1 MRICSVLLALALPTT
16 VLAAEKP
23 LHIPSDAKASYLVLE
38 KGGSGSQRTIVTK
51 RTGSS
56 GTSYSKRLYDCSNGT
71 VKYLGSSDSLDSM
84 KRSKPDPKMGPIV
97 EGSIAYYVGLEA
109 CR

>member
-1 MRICSVLLALALPTT
+1 MRLAVVCLALAMPTT
-16 VLAAEKP
+16 ILAAEKP
-23 LHIPSDAKASYLVLE
+23 LSVPSDPKASYLVLE

-51 RTGSS
+51 RTGAS

-71 VKYLGSSDSLDSM
+71 VKYLGSSDSLEGM
-84 KRSKPDPKMGPIV
+84 KRSKPDPKIGPIV
-97 EGSIAYYVGLEA
+97 EGSITYYVGLEA

>member
-1 MRICSVLLALALPTT
+1 MRLAFVCLTLALPTT

-23 LHIPSDAKASYLVLE
+23 LHIPSDPKASYLVLE

-71 VKYLGSSDSLDSM
+71 VKYLGSSDSLEGM

-97 EGSIAYYVGLEA
+97 EGSIAHYVGLEA

>member
-23 LHIPSDAKASYLVLE
+23 LHVPSDAKASYLVLE

-71 VKYLGSSDSLDSM
+71 VKYLGSSDSLEGM

>member
-1 MRICSVLLALALPTT
+1 MRLAFVCLALALPTT
-16 VLAAEKP
+16 VLAAEMP
-23 LHIPSDAKASYLVLE
+23 LHIPSDSKANYLVLE
-38 KGGSGSQRTIVTK
+38 KGGSGPQRTIVTK

-71 VKYLGSSDSLDSM
+71 VKYLGSGDSPEEM
-84 KRSKPDPKMGPIV
+84 RRSKPDPRMGPIV
-97 EGSIAYYVGLEA
+97 EGSIAYYVGREA

>member
-71 VKYLGSSDSLDSM
+71 VKYLGSSDSLEGM

>member
-1 MRICSVLLALALPTT
+1 MRLAFVCLALALPTT
-16 VLAAEKP
+16 TLAAEKP
-23 LHIPSDAKASYLVLE
+23 LHIPSDPKASYLVLE

-71 VKYLGSSDSLDSM
+71 VKYLGSSDSLDGM
-84 KRSKPDPKMGPIV
+84 RRSKPDPRMGPIV